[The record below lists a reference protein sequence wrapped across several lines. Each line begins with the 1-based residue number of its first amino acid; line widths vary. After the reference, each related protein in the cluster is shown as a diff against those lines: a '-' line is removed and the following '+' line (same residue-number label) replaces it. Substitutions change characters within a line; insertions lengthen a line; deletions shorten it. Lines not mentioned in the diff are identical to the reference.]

1 MIILNFARI
10 SRKMLPSG
18 KLWPP
23 DSLFFIV
30 LSGSFVFTLVEPKDR
45 DPLSGAASAC
55 QSRQGGKRRYRYID
69 LVSSRMTQAKIA
81 SAGSEVIQG
90 KQVQKDN
97 FDRTRSLMYMPAL
110 LLRNHRA
117 IL

>member
-1 MIILNFARI
+1 
-10 SRKMLPSG
+10 MLPSG

-55 QSRQGGKRRYRYID
+55 RGWQGGKRRYRYID
-69 LVSSRMTQAKIA
+69 LVCSRTAQARTA
-81 SAGSEVIQG
+81 SAGPEVIQG
-90 KQVQKDN
+90 KHWQKD
-97 FDRTRSLMYMPAL
+97 DLTRTGSIVYAPPNSYAATVVPDCECLHKL
-110 LLRNHRA
+110 TQ
-117 IL
+117 